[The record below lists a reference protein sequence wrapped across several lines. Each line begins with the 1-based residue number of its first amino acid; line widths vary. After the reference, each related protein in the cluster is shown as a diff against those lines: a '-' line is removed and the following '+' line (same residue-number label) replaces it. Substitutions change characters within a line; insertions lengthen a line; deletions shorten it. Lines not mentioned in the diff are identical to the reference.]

1 MAAKASRR
9 SATRRLI
16 NAVAAAEFGGDRR
29 LDLGRAD
36 EDADAAF
43 AEESQRLIAIVA
55 EAQVPS
61 GNDGLVTR
69 RGAFNVD

>member
-1 MAAKASRR
+1 LAAKASRR

-43 AEESQRLIAIVA
+43 AEEWRRLIAIVI

-61 GNDGLVTR
+61 REDGLVTH
-69 RGAFNVD
+69 GAFKVD